1 MKPISINEYL
11 NKNNPWSQRLLGLT
25 SFQKDRNIQQVE
37 NEYNL
42 DKYAKLLDYDL
53 KSIEEYKLK
62 EFELGGLKASGQMHV
77 SFGEDIFA
85 VSLAEARKSFYNL
98 IKEKVSQYSSK
109 NICELGCGYG
119 FNLSYV
125 GANTY
130 GGEYSKNAVALG
142 KKMGMNVS
150 EFNYYNCEDYE
161 FIKPDSTV
169 FTTHSI
175 EQIPDANVIISC
187 LEKQKQKINYVIH
200 FEPTIVN
207 ERDSLFGLLRNKY
220 IEINDYN
227 HNLISVLKSNAGIEI
242 LELKYDVFGLSPLN
256 STNLIVWK
264 FKKD

>member
-25 SFQKDRNIQQVE
+25 PFQKDRTLQQVE

-42 DKYAKLLDYDL
+42 DKYAKLMDYDL
-53 KSIEEYKLK
+53 KTIEEYKLK
-62 EFELGGLKASGQMHV
+62 EFELGGLKATGHMNV
-77 SFGEDIFA
+77 SFGDDIFA
-85 VSLAEARKSFYNL
+85 VPLAEARESYYKL
-98 IKEKVSQYSSK
+98 IKEKVTQYTSK

-130 GGEYSKNAVALG
+130 GGEYSKNAVTLG
-142 KKMGMNVS
+142 KKMGMEIS
-150 EFNYYNCEDYE
+150 EFNYYNCDDYA
-161 FIKPDSTV
+161 FIKENSTI
-169 FTTHSI
+169 FTAHSI
-175 EQIPDANVIISC
+175 EQIPDANVIINC
-187 LEKQKQKINYVIH
+187 LEKQKSKINYVIH

-227 HNLISVLKSNAGIEI
+227 HNLISVLKNNPGIEI
-242 LELKYDVFGLSPLN
+242 LELKHDVFGLSPLN
-256 STNLIVWK
+256 ATNLIVWK
-264 FKKD
+264 FKNE

>member
-1 MKPISINEYL
+1 MKQISINDYL

-25 SFQKDRNIQQVE
+25 SFKKDRTITQVE

-53 KSIEEYKLK
+53 RTIEDYKLK
-62 EFELGGLKASGQMHV
+62 EFELGGIKPSGSMHV
-77 SFGEDIFA
+77 SFGDDIFS
-85 VSLAEARKSFYNL
+85 VSLAEARQSYYKL
-98 IKEKVSQYSSK
+98 IKEKITQYTSK

-125 GANTY
+125 GEKAY
-130 GGEYSKNAVALG
+130 GGEYSKNAVSLG
-142 KKMGMNVS
+142 KKLGMEIS
-150 EFNYYNCEDYE
+150 EFNYYNCEDYN
-161 FIKPDSTV
+161 FIKENSTV

-175 EQIPDANVIISC
+175 EQIPDANIIIDC
-187 LEKQKQKINYVIH
+187 LEKQKHKINYVIH

-227 HNLISVLKSNAGIEI
+227 HNLINVLKKNPNVEI
-242 LELKYDVFGLSPLN
+242 LELKHDIFGLSPLN

-264 FKKD
+264 FKNN